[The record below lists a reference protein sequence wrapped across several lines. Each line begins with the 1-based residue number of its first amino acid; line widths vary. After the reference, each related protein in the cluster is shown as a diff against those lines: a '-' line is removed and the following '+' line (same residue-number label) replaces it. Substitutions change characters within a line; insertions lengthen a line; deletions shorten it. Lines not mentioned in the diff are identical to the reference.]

1 VIAHYRNRK
10 SGTQNKLKDVL
21 LKIEFSESLTYIE
34 SMQRPEKNIDFL
46 HVESLKNYCRKEFK
60 RIDRNIERL
69 PEMECVKIRKK
80 VHAILRMIETEGPHF
95 VDFSS
100 ISRPADFHIS
110 TYSLLRLYDK
120 NIRIRV

>member
-21 LKIEFSESLTYIE
+21 LQIEFNESLTYME

-80 VHAILRMIETEGPHF
+80 IHAILRMIETEERQEPTRLASVHTIEPGRRRRIQTTLP
-95 VDFSS
+95 
-100 ISRPADFHIS
+100 
-110 TYSLLRLYDK
+110 SL
-120 NIRIRV
+120 